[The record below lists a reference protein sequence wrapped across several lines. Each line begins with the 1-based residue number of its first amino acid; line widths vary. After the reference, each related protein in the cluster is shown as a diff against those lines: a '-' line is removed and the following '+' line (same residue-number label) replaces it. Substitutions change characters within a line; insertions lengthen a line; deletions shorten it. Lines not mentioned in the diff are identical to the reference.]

1 MRAARVRPPRRPPA
15 RIAGTAVLAGA
26 VTIVLAAP
34 AATAPGDLD
43 LASRGPGAGGAP
55 ADAQSIFS
63 SISAD
68 GTRIAFD
75 SDADNLSAEDDNAL
89 TNVFVRDLRTG
100 ETILVSRAGGPAGA
114 AADDSSVEPSISA
127 DGRYVAFRSG
137 ADNLSTEDD
146 DAVTNIFVRD
156 LVAGTTTLVSR
167 ASGPAAAAANGDSF
181 EPDISADGRYVAFRS
196 SADNLSSEDDDSV
209 ENIYVRDL
217 VAQTTTPVSR
227 ASGPAGAG
235 ADGSSFA
242 PAISG
247 DGRRVAFD
255 SAATNLSA
263 EDGDAVRD
271 VFLRDL
277 ATAETILVS
286 RASGPAGSAGDGDS
300 TVPDISRSG
309 RFVAF
314 ASQADNLS
322 AEDDDT
328 VLNVFLRD
336 LATGTTTLVSRAD
349 GPDGAGADGSALGGS
364 PPSVADNGRV
374 AFDSDADNLSTED
387 DDAFFNVFVRDAL
400 AGTTTLVSR
409 GPGPAGAAADQGS
422 FLPAI
427 TPDGRYV
434 AFQALATNLLA
445 GTAPGVRNIY
455 RRDVLGEIAL
465 SAAPACK
472 ALPPPA
478 GPSRRAARIV
488 LTPRQLLINQRIGQA
503 AIRRLNE
510 VEARL
515 NAGLRARD
523 LCGHAVAPD
532 RLGAGI
538 TTVPATVSLGPAA
551 PADPAPIRDPGRR
564 GPGGTV
570 ALSARQLL
578 INQRIYQAALRRAR
592 GIEARLD
599 AGLTGGDIR
608 DGAVTQGK
616 LVDRLLVAMAA
627 PTAEPAPSTTVIPP
641 RRGRG
646 RGGTVR
652 LSAAQLR
659 INQRIAQ
666 AGVRQANAL
675 IRRLETGLS
684 GEDLRPGTLTAADL
698 G

>member
-1 MRAARVRPPRRPPA
+1 M
-15 RIAGTAVLAGA
+15 AVALG
-26 VTIVLAAP
+26 AP
-34 AATAPGDLD
+34 AATAPGDLE
-43 LASRGPGAGGAP
+43 LVSRGPGAGGAP

-75 SDADNLSAEDDNAL
+75 SDADNLSAEDDDVH

-100 ETILVSRAGGPAGA
+100 ETILASRASGPAGP

-127 DGRYVAFRSG
+127 DGRYVVFRSG
-137 ADNLSTEDD
+137 ADNLSSEDD

-156 LVAGTTTLVSR
+156 LVAGTTILVSR
-167 ASGPAAAAANGDSF
+167 ASGAGGAPANGDSF

-209 ENIYVRDL
+209 ENLYVRDL
-217 VAQTTTPVSR
+217 VAQTTTLVSR
-227 ASGPAGAG
+227 ATGPVGAG
-235 ADGSSFA
+235 ADGNSFA

-263 EDGDAVRD
+263 DDGDAVRD
-271 VFLRDL
+271 VFVRDL
-277 ATAETILVS
+277 ATARTMLVS
-286 RASGPAGSAGDGDS
+286 RASGPAGPAGDGDS

-309 RFVAF
+309 RFIAF
-314 ASQADNLS
+314 ASLADNLS

-336 LATGTTTLVSRAD
+336 LAAGTTSLVSRAD
-349 GPDGAGADGSALGGS
+349 GAAGAGADGSALGGS

-374 AFDSDADNLSTED
+374 AFDSDADNLSSED
-387 DDAFFNVFVRDAL
+387 SDAVFNVFVRDAL

-409 GPGPAGAAADQGS
+409 GPGPGGAAADQGS

-434 AFQALATNLLA
+434 AFQSLATNLVA
-445 GTAPGVRNIY
+445 GSAPGVRNIY
-455 RRDVLGEIAL
+455 RRDVLGEPAL

-472 ALPPPA
+472 ALPPAPA
-478 GPSRRAARIV
+478 PRRRTARIA
-488 LTPRQLLINQRIGQA
+488 LTSRQLLINQRIGQA
-503 AIRRLNE
+503 AIRRLNA

-515 NAGLRARD
+515 NAGLQARD
-523 LCGHAVAPD
+523 LCGHAVGPD
-532 RLGAGI
+532 RLGEGI
-538 TTVPATVSLGPAA
+538 TTVPATVSLAPAA
-551 PADPAPIRDPGRR
+551 PADPAPITDPGRR
-564 GPGGTV
+564 GRGGTV
-570 ALSARQLL
+570 SLTARQLL

-592 GIEARLD
+592 AIDDRLD
-599 AGLTGGDIR
+599 RGLTGGDIR

-616 LVDRLLVAMAA
+616 LIDRLFVSSAP
-627 PTAEPAPSTTVIPP
+627 PTAQPAPSTTVIPP

-646 RGGTVR
+646 RAGAVR

-666 AGVRQANAL
+666 AGVRQANTL
-675 IRRLETGLS
+675 IRRLETGIS